1 MNAMRQFDASDPDLS
16 VGEGLEARHRCAA
29 PLDRSVIL
37 LDDVV
42 ELLRASQSYIAPR
55 PTLPGK

>member
-1 MNAMRQFDASDPDLS
+1 MNAMRQLNASDRDLS

-37 LDDVV
+37 LDKIVQV
-42 ELLRASQSYIAPR
+42 LRASQSYIAPR